1 MRGKVPFDPHII
13 IKKGWMI
20 MTELF
25 SSASSMWLLFGTVLI
40 FFMQAGFAMLEC
52 GFGRSKNAGNIV
64 MKNLLDFTIGTCV
77 FWLLG
82 FGIMFGKGNGFFG
95 WLDLTS
101 SLDYSHIL
109 PAGIP
114 FSAFFIFQTVFCA
127 TSATIVSG
135 AMAERTKFE
144 SYCILCAVIAL
155 IAYPVTGHWIWGG
168 GWLSS
173 LGFQDFAG
181 SSAVHLAGGTAALI
195 GALVLGPRI
204 GKYDSKGNS
213 KAMPGH
219 NLPLAAL
226 GIFIL
231 WMGWFGFCG
240 ASTKSMEGTQIQTAA
255 SIFVNVNLSAAFSTC
270 TVMLITR
277 ARYGKS
283 DISMTINGA
292 LAGLVIST
300 GCCAY
305 IEPVGAALIGILAG
319 ALLVPS
325 LELVDKKLH
334 IDDPVGAVS
343 VHGVMGFVGTLL
355 TGLLS
360 LDTGLFYG
368 GGFRQLG
375 IQLLGAVSVIAWTA
389 LVISL
394 TLLLLKNTLGIR
406 VSAKEEIA
414 GLDMAAHGL
423 VSAYPDFAVSTLITS
438 GILSDYKESMLPDNA
453 DKPVSL
459 EAAVPVDYAVSP
471 DSNPLPKVE
480 IIMKQERFEA
490 LKNALNE
497 VGVTGMTVTQVF
509 GCGIQK
515 GQQEF
520 YRGTEMDM
528 QLLPKIRVEIVL
540 AKVPVNDVVN
550 AARRVLYTGHIGDG
564 KIFISHMDNAVK
576 IRTGEQGYDAMQGN
590 DE

>member
-1 MRGKVPFDPHII
+1 
-13 IKKGWMI
+13 
-20 MTELF
+20 
-25 SSASSMWLLFGTVLI
+25 
-40 FFMQAGFAMLEC
+40 
-52 GFGRSKNAGNIV
+52 
-64 MKNLLDFTIGTCV
+64 
-77 FWLLG
+77 
-82 FGIMFGKGNGFFG
+82 
-95 WLDLTS
+95 
-101 SLDYSHIL
+101 
-109 PAGIP
+109 
-114 FSAFFIFQTVFCA
+114 
-127 TSATIVSG
+127 
-135 AMAERTKFE
+135 MAERTKFE

-300 GCCAY
+300 RLLCLYRTCWRSLNRHPCGSTPCSLSGAGRQKAAY
-305 IEPVGAALIGILAG
+305 RR
-319 ALLVPS
+319 
-325 LELVDKKLH
+325 
-334 IDDPVGAVS
+334 PVGAVS

-414 GLDMAAHGL
+414 GLDMAATDLSVLFVCSIH
-423 VSAYPDFAVSTLITS
+423 PDYQRHPFRL
-438 GILSDYKESMLPDNA
+438 
-453 DKPVSL
+453 
-459 EAAVPVDYAVSP
+459 
-471 DSNPLPKVE
+471 
-480 IIMKQERFEA
+480 
-490 LKNALNE
+490 
-497 VGVTGMTVTQVF
+497 
-509 GCGIQK
+509 
-515 GQQEF
+515 
-520 YRGTEMDM
+520 
-528 QLLPKIRVEIVL
+528 
-540 AKVPVNDVVN
+540 
-550 AARRVLYTGHIGDG
+550 
-564 KIFISHMDNAVK
+564 
-576 IRTGEQGYDAMQGN
+576 
-590 DE
+590 

>member
-1 MRGKVPFDPHII
+1 
-13 IKKGWMI
+13 

-64 MKNLLDFTIGTCV
+64 MKNLLDFSYRHLRVLAFGLWYHV
-77 FWLLG
+77 WKRKWLFRVAG
-82 FGIMFGKGNGFFG
+82 
-95 WLDLTS
+95 
-101 SLDYSHIL
+101 SLPAVWITLHIL

-240 ASTKSMEGTQIQTAA
+240 ASTKSMEGTQIRDGCFHFCQRKSLRCLFHLHGNADYKGKIRKVRYFHDNQWCSCWSCYQHRLLCLYRTCWRSLNRHPCGSTPCSLSGAGRQKAAYRRPGWRRFRSWCHGFCGNSPDRTSFSGYGIILRRRLPTAW
-255 SIFVNVNLSAAFSTC
+255 NPAF
-270 TVMLITR
+270 
-277 ARYGKS
+277 
-283 DISMTINGA
+283 
-292 LAGLVIST
+292 
-300 GCCAY
+300 GCCQRHRLDRTCY
-305 IEPVGAALIGILAG
+305 FPYTPSFKEHFGHPGLPQRRKLQVWIWQPTDLSVLILIL
-319 ALLVPS
+319 
-325 LELVDKKLH
+325 
-334 IDDPVGAVS
+334 
-343 VHGVMGFVGTLL
+343 
-355 TGLLS
+355 
-360 LDTGLFYG
+360 
-368 GGFRQLG
+368 Q
-375 IQLLGAVSVIAWTA
+375 
-389 LVISL
+389 
-394 TLLLLKNTLGIR
+394 
-406 VSAKEEIA
+406 
-414 GLDMAAHGL
+414 
-423 VSAYPDFAVSTLITS
+423 YP
-438 GILSDYKESMLPDNA
+438 P
-453 DKPVSL
+453 
-459 EAAVPVDYAVSP
+459 
-471 DSNPLPKVE
+471 
-480 IIMKQERFEA
+480 
-490 LKNALNE
+490 
-497 VGVTGMTVTQVF
+497 
-509 GCGIQK
+509 
-515 GQQEF
+515 
-520 YRGTEMDM
+520 
-528 QLLPKIRVEIVL
+528 
-540 AKVPVNDVVN
+540 
-550 AARRVLYTGHIGDG
+550 
-564 KIFISHMDNAVK
+564 
-576 IRTGEQGYDAMQGN
+576 
-590 DE
+590 